1 MALPTGTITMSN
13 VNTEVGRASTATTS
27 LNDSIVR
34 QTAASVSGTGVLSG
48 TIGMNNLLGAR
59 GTQVINGY
67 TGGSFAPPSPPLGG
81 RMYGFKTSSS
91 GPGATNTFG
100 SIPATS
106 ESLLG
111 NGPPIVKILNFYYF
125 NYFGVLSLAAQGT
138 ANYTGQLRV
147 FYSTSTSSWP
157 ALGDGTAMTYDGID
171 FYGNSLWSASIS
183 STQGYNSD
191 MINIVGIRVQK
202 V

>member
-34 QTAASVSGTGVLSG
+34 ETAASVSGTGVLSG

-67 TGGSFAPPSPPLGG
+67 TGGTFAPPNPGG
-81 RMYGFKTSSS
+81 RMWGFKTSPS
-91 GPGATNTFG
+91 GTPVTNTFG
-100 SIPATS
+100 AIPATS

-111 NGPPIVKILNFYYF
+111 NGPPIAKILNFYYYNQF
-125 NYFGVLSLAAQGT
+125 NRIFLAAQGT

-157 ALGDGTAMTYDGID
+157 ALGDGTAMTFIGID
-171 FYGNSLWSASIS
+171 FYGNSLWDALVSQTTS
-183 STQGYNSD
+183 GYNST
-191 MINIVGIRVQK
+191 MLNIVGIRVQK